1 MPITKSSRA
10 LLNLHSSA
18 LLFGMAGL
26 FASWLTLNPL
36 LIVLGRVF
44 FASITLAIIL
54 KFKKQAF
61 RLKSRRDR
69 LRFVALGFLL
79 AFHWTTFFHSIQLS
93 TLAIAL
99 FSFSTFPL
107 FTFLLEALILK
118 VPLGWSNF
126 VLVLISLCGLYLVV
140 PIISWSESP
149 NELGGLFWGLAS
161 ALSFAL
167 LAIANRALSGQYS
180 AWQISFHQDLWAAM
194 FLVPVLFFLDF
205 QWSAENIGLLILLG
219 TVFTALAHGL
229 YISSLKE
236 ISATT
241 ASLVIA
247 LEPVYGVM
255 AALILFNEVPS
266 IRTISGGLLILSASL
281 YVSIIGRRPLKI
293 KPTL

>member
-1 MPITKSSRA
+1 MSITKSSRA
-10 LLNLHSSA
+10 LINLHSSA

-61 RLKSRRDR
+61 YLKSRRDL
-69 LRFVALGFLL
+69 LRFVTLGFLL
-79 AFHWTTFFHSIQLS
+79 AFHWTSFFQAIQLS

-118 VPLGWSNF
+118 VPLAWSNF
-126 VLVLISLCGLYLVV
+126 VLVLVSLGGLYLVV
-140 PIISWSESP
+140 PIISWTESP
-149 NELGGLFWGLAS
+149 NELHGLFWGLSS

-167 LAIANRALSGQYS
+167 LAIANRALSGRYS
-180 AWQISFHQDLWAAM
+180 AWQISFYQDLWATG
-194 FLVPVLFFLDF
+194 FLLPALFFLDF
-205 QWSAENIGLLILLG
+205 QWSIEDIGLLILLG

-229 YISSLKE
+229 YIASLKE
-236 ISATT
+236 IKATT
-241 ASLVIA
+241 ASLIIA
-247 LEPVYGVM
+247 LEPVYGVI
-255 AALILFNEVPS
+255 AALILFNEVPT
-266 IRTISGGLLILSASL
+266 IRTVSGGLLILGASL
-281 YVSIIGRRPLKI
+281 YISIKSRKPLKI
-293 KPTL
+293 KSTL

>member
-1 MPITKSSRA
+1 MPLSKSSTA
-10 LLNLHSSA
+10 LISLHSSA

-26 FASWLTLNPL
+26 FAYWLPFNPL
-36 LIVLGRVF
+36 IIVFGRVF

-54 KFKKQAF
+54 KFKQQSF
-61 RLKSRRDR
+61 RLECRRDM

-79 AFHWTTFFHSIQLS
+79 AFHWCTFFQAIQLS

-118 VPLGWSNF
+118 VPLSWSNF

-140 PIISWSESP
+140 PIISWSDSP
-149 NELGGLFWGLAS
+149 NELQGLLWGLSS

-180 AWQISFHQDLWAAM
+180 AWQISFYQDLWAAI
-194 FLVPVLFFLDF
+194 FLLPLLFFLDF
-205 QWSAENIGLLILLG
+205 QLSIGDIALLILLG

-229 YISSLKE
+229 YIASLKE

-247 LEPVYGVM
+247 LEPVYGVI
-255 AALILFNEVPS
+255 AALVLFDEMPS
-266 IRTISGGLLILSASL
+266 LRTVLGGLLILMASF
-281 YVSIIGRRPLKI
+281 YVSVQNRLRTKKAL
-293 KPTL
+293 

>member
-1 MPITKSSRA
+1 
-10 LLNLHSSA
+10 
-18 LLFGMAGL
+18 MAGL
-26 FASWLTLNPL
+26 FASWLALNPL

-54 KFKKQAF
+54 KFKKQAI
-61 RLKSRRDR
+61 RLQSYSDM

-205 QWSAENIGLLILLG
+205 QWSAENIALLILLG

-281 YVSIIGRRPLKI
+281 YVSLIGRKPLKT